1 MTQAKLTPINVVESG
16 PVAGVFGASILGK
29 LIGEPNVIAFDV
41 GGTTAKCSLI
51 DEGEVKVTTSY
62 YIEKDERNAGYP
74 IMAPVVDIV
83 EIGNGGGS
91 IAWMDEAGSLKVG
104 PKSAGA
110 LPGPVAYGKGGTEPT
125 TTDANL
131 IAGRL
136 SAKNFDME
144 VDLDAVRAALREKV
158 GAPLG
163 IGRGGRGGEHHSRRG
178 LEHEQRPETH
188 LRAPRLRP
196 ARFHDGGLRRRRAD
210 ARPHARQGAEHPQG
224 GSARGGLRVLRL
236 GHAA

>member
-1 MTQAKLTPINVVESG
+1 MYKRQ
-16 PVAGVFGASILGK
+16 
-29 LIGEPNVIAFDV
+29 
-41 GGTTAKCSLI
+41 
-51 DEGEVKVTTSY
+51 
-62 YIEKDERNAGYP
+62 
-74 IMAPVVDIV
+74 

-163 IGRGGRGGEHHSRRG
+163 TDEELSLIHI
-178 LEHEQRPETH
+178 
-188 LRAPRLRP
+188 
-196 ARFHDGGLRRRRAD
+196 
-210 ARPHARQGAEHPQG
+210 
-224 GSARGGLRVLRL
+224 
-236 GHAA
+236 

>member
-1 MTQAKLTPINVVESG
+1 
-16 PVAGVFGASILGK
+16 
-29 LIGEPNVIAFDV
+29 
-41 GGTTAKCSLI
+41 
-51 DEGEVKVTTSY
+51 
-62 YIEKDERNAGYP
+62 
-74 IMAPVVDIV
+74 MAPVVDIV

-91 IAWMDEAGSLKVG
+91 IAWIDEAGSLKVG

-136 SAKNFDME
+136 LGQE
-144 VDLDAVRAALREKV
+144 LRHGGRPGRTCARPCAEKV
-158 GAPLG
+158 GAPFG
-163 IGRGGRGGEHHSRRG
+163 IGRGGRGGEHHPRGG
-178 LEHEQRPETH
+178 LEHEQRPEAH

-196 ARFHDGGLRRRRAD
+196 ARFRDGGLRRRRTD

-224 GSARGGLRVLRL
+224 DRARWRPPCSPPG
-236 GHAA
+236 ACS